1 MESEKTPQA
10 TTSMPNAAT
19 MLRVGWILPE
29 LAFLCTVGSRKG
41 WNDATPDQLLPQ
53 AASQP

>member
-1 MESEKTPQA
+1 
-10 TTSMPNAAT
+10 

-41 WNDATPDQLLPQ
+41 YCRIWNDATSDHLLPQ